1 MHDSCRPGHDG
12 CTYRDDRG
20 PVPVSSYHYLIGP
33 LMAAAALGVILLICR
48 WVFSTDHRDDRTTR
62 RLATL
67 QASGDYGLLVPIATT
82 RTQDDILMLSSLL
95 REAGIRCT
103 TIATADG
110 LGTEVLVFRTD
121 AVRARD
127 LVSS

>member
-1 MHDSCRPGHDG
+1 M
-12 CTYRDDRG
+12 
-20 PVPVSSYHYLIGP
+20 PVSSYHYLIGP
-33 LMAAAALGVILLICR
+33 LVAAAALGVILLICR
-48 WVFSTDHRDDRTTR
+48 WVFSTDHRDERTTR

-82 RTQDDILMLSSLL
+82 RTQDDTLMLSSLL